1 LLWII
6 RILWLLLPLG
16 VGELLSEALTN
27 RSSPVV
33 VVVAV
38 MSWGV
43 WSVVLGAL
51 LFPLPATL
59 TVIRLLAPVPI
70 LAGTISAVLATPSAL
85 GWFGLVTAAAALAGV
100 MSAEVG
106 NAFVNGASYGD
117 ERRFTLRAPA
127 VVALAAAPLVW
138 LVTVIPA
145 FVAPLLLAAKAWV
158 LGGIV
163 AVVAT
168 LAAPLGWRI
177 LSRLARRWL
186 VFVPAGITV
195 VDSLTLAESVLFP
208 ARDLQRLGPAHEGSP
223 ATDLTAGATGLVLQI
238 DVSAPMEI
246 VPTVRRGATANPVS
260 VNSVLISPSRP
271 GEVLS
276 YAESRKLRV
285 KRE

>member
-1 LLWII
+1 M
-6 RILWLLLPLG
+6 
-16 VGELLSEALTN
+16 
-27 RSSPVV
+27 VV
-33 VVVAV
+33 VAAV

-51 LFPLPATL
+51 FFPLPATL

-70 LAGTISAVLATPSAL
+70 LAGTISAVLVAPSAL
-85 GWFGLVTAAAALAGV
+85 GWVGLVTAAAALAGT

-168 LAAPLGWRI
+168 LAAPVGWRI

-195 VDSLTLAESVLFP
+195 VDALTLAESVLFP

-223 ATDLTAGATGLVLQI
+223 ATDLTAGAAGLVLQI
-238 DVSAPMEI
+238 DVTEPMEI
-246 VPTVRRGATANPVS
+246 VPTVRRGAVANAVR

>member
-1 LLWII
+1 
-6 RILWLLLPLG
+6 LLLPVG
-16 VGELLSEALTN
+16 VGELLSEGLTN
-27 RSSPVV
+27 RSTPVV

-70 LAGTISAVLATPSAL
+70 LAGTISAVLVAPSAL
-85 GWFGLVTAAAALAGV
+85 GWFGLVTAAAALAGT

-168 LAAPLGWRI
+168 LAAPVGWRI

-195 VDSLTLAESVLFP
+195 VDALTLAESVLFP

-223 ATDLTAGATGLVLQI
+223 ATDLTAGAAGLVLQI
-238 DVSAPMEI
+238 DVTEPMEI
-246 VPTVRRGATANPVS
+246 VPTVRRGAVANAVR